1 LGAKQQ
7 EAFDEIKKYLT
18 SPPVLQAP
26 KSGVPF
32 QLYIAVEQS
41 VIEAVR
47 LKGLMARSM
56 LLLMRVEDYWMPK
69 REVVVVLGSSLFYL
83 MELFLKP
90 LVS

>member
-1 LGAKQQ
+1 
-7 EAFDEIKKYLT
+7 
-18 SPPVLQAP
+18 
-26 KSGVPF
+26 
-32 QLYIAVEQS
+32 